1 MRQFLYAGFLLLA
14 PAGALLAQ
22 NQHIEI
28 TPQIGYRLEG
38 DAQFD
43 DARPGI
49 PGGVHQ
55 GEVDEGDV
63 KGLTVSFPVHRHLQI
78 EILARRQDTELTGDS
93 GLFGVPNRLAGLEI
107 THVHAGIATQWGDGQ
122 VQPFAAFSLGV
133 AQLKI
138 DLPGADTEDQ
148 FSASMGGGVKIYFS
162 DHIGLR
168 LEGRG
173 FWTGLDDNSSNSCR
187 GRNCSCDRFGDC
199 TGWNDS
205 GISQLE
211 GTVGLIFAF

>member
-1 MRQFLYAGFLLLA
+1 MTFLALASAGTLA
-14 PAGALLAQ
+14 AQ
-22 NQHIEI
+22 SQHIEI
-28 TPQIGYRLEG
+28 TPQMGYRLEG
-38 DAQFD
+38 DAQFAD
-43 DARPGI
+43 SRLGI
-49 PGGVHQ
+49 PERVHE

-63 KGLTVSFPVHRHLQI
+63 QGLTVSFPVNRRFQI
-78 EILARRQDTELTGDS
+78 ELLGRRQETELRGDS

-107 THVHAGIATQWGDGQ
+107 THVHAGIAAQWGDGQ

-133 AQLKI
+133 AQLDI
-138 DLPGADTEDQ
+138 DLPGADTEDR
-148 FSASMGGGVKIYFS
+148 FSASMGGGVKIYFT

-173 FWTGLDDNSSNSCR
+173 FWTGLDDNGSNTCS

-199 TGWNDS
+199 TGWDDS

-211 GTVGLIFAF
+211 GTVGLIVAF